1 MQKKKGFHIPAFIH
15 FTELLAASILSSLAM
30 TNNANLH
37 HFAWHLGLCFLQS
50 LLWPEHGTICNH
62 CFGFLPASCPKT
74 RLKQRIK
81 GFICMG
87 TKATP
92 VTGSWRSENT
102 LFWKR
107 VESISVISQSIVT
120 CGRVLAQPSTMVFFK
135 INFSYFVSFFLI

>member
-1 MQKKKGFHIPAFIH
+1 MSKQKKKCKKIWISHPCA
-15 FTELLAASILSSLAM
+15 ELLAASILSSLVM
-30 TNNANLH
+30 TNNANLN

-50 LLWPEHGTICNH
+50 LLWPEQGTVCNH
-62 CFGFLPASCPKT
+62 CFGFLPASCLKT

-87 TKATP
+87 TKATS

-102 LFWKR
+102 LFQKT

-120 CGRVLAQPSTMVFFK
+120 CGRVLGQPSTMVVFK
-135 INFSYFVSFFLI
+135 INFSY